1 MAMHDDEVKRAG
13 DLRRMAEAELE
24 RNPHLSAPADAAM
37 APEDIMRLLH
47 ELSVQQI
54 ELEMQR
60 EEMRREELAWEASLA
75 RYVDLY
81 DSAPVGYC
89 TLDDGVINEANLAA
103 ANMLGVDREALIGQP
118 MTRFIHS
125 ADLDIYQQCR
135 QLFSETDETQECE
148 LRMLKKGETVFWAHV
163 SAVERR
169 APPPRAG
176 SGAGRA
182 PVRLVLIDVTARK
195 RSEDDKARLEG
206 MLQQAQKLKT
216 LGVLAGGMAHDFN
229 NLLATI
235 VGNANLS
242 SMTLEPESKVM
253 PYLVAIEKAAMRAA
267 KLTRQMLA
275 YSGQGKYLSSEMDLN
290 VVLTESLQFFSGSM
304 STPVNIHVV
313 LSDRLP
319 YVQGDTTQISEVVI
333 NLLTNAVEALDP
345 GREGRL
351 IVRTRAEHLDQAAL
365 DRITWVLPVTPG
377 HFATLEVA
385 DEGIGMPPDV
395 VAHLFEPFFSTKFT
409 GRGLG
414 LAEVIGVVR
423 NHGGG
428 IQVQS
433 EPGQGSCFKIFLP
446 AMRTPRSSRPGESV
460 PGWRGEGRILVVDDE
475 EEERNRVRR
484 MAEEL
489 GLTVIEA
496 AGAMEAV
503 DIFRL
508 RHGDLSLV
516 LLDLTL
522 PSMDGRETL
531 KEIHRIDSSI
541 PVVLGSPHG
550 AKDDEVPME
559 VQAGVLGKPYRL
571 AEFRGLVQRALA

>member
-1 MAMHDDEVKRAG
+1 MAKHEDELRKAG
-13 DLRRMAEAELE
+13 DLRRM
-24 RNPHLSAPADAAM
+24 
-37 APEDIMRLLH
+37 
-47 ELSVQQI
+47 V
-54 ELEMQR
+54 
-60 EEMRREELAWEASLA
+60 A

-89 TLDDGVINEANLAA
+89 TLDDGVIVEANLAA
-103 ANMLGVDREALIGQP
+103 AAMLDVAREALIGQP
-118 MTRFIHS
+118 MTRFVHNE
-125 ADLDIYQQCR
+125 DQDIYRLCR
-135 QLFSETDETQECE
+135 QRFSETDETQECE
-148 LRMLKKGETVFWAHV
+148 LRMLKKDGTVFWAHL

-169 APPPRAG
+169 APPPRSG
-176 SGAGRA
+176 SGAGHA
-182 PVRLVLIDVTARK
+182 PVHLVLSDITARK
-195 RSEDDKARLEG
+195 RGEEDKARLES
-206 MLQQAQKLKT
+206 MLQQSQKLKT

-235 VGNANLS
+235 VGNANLT
-242 SMTLEPESKVM
+242 SMLIQPDSKVM
-253 PYLVAIEKAAMRAA
+253 PFLSAIEKAAMKAA

-275 YSGQGKYLSSEMDLN
+275 YSGQGKYLSSELDLN
-290 VVLTESLQFFSGSM
+290 VVLRESLKFISGTM
-304 STPVNIHVV
+304 PTPLNDHVV

-319 YVQGDTTQISEVVI
+319 YIQGDATQISEVVI
-333 NLLTNAVEALDP
+333 NLLTNAVEALEP
-345 GREGRL
+345 GRKGRL
-351 IVRTRAEHLDQAAL
+351 IVRTRAEHLDQAAI
-365 DRITWVLPVTPG
+365 DRGAWALPVTPG

-446 AMRTPRSSRPGESV
+446 AMRTPRSIRPGASA
-460 PGWRGEGRILVVDDE
+460 PDWRREGSILVVDDE
-475 EEERNRVRR
+475 ENERKKVRR

-496 AGAMEAV
+496 AGGLEAV
-503 DIFRL
+503 DLFRQ

-516 LLDLTL
+516 LLNLSL
-522 PSMDGRETL
+522 PGMDGRHTL
-531 KEIHRIDSSI
+531 QEIHKIDRSI
-541 PVVLGSPHG
+541 PVVLGSPYG
-550 AKDDEVPME
+550 AKEADLPME

-571 AEFRGLVQRALA
+571 AEFRGLMQRTLA

>member
-1 MAMHDDEVKRAG
+1 MHDDEVKRAG
-13 DLRRMAEAELE
+13 DLRRMAEAELA
-24 RNPHLSAPADAAM
+24 RNPHLSAPVDAAM
-37 APEDIMRLLH
+37 APEDIRRLLH
-47 ELSVQQI
+47 ELSIQQI

-103 ANMLGVDREALIGQP
+103 ANMLGVDRVALIGQP

-125 ADLDIYQQCR
+125 ADLDVYQQCR
-135 QLFSETDETQECE
+135 QRFSETDETQECE

-169 APPPRAG
+169 APPPRPG
-176 SGAGRA
+176 SGAGHA
-182 PVRLVLIDVTARK
+182 PVRLVLIDITARK
-195 RSEDDKARLEG
+195 RSEEDKARLEG
-206 MLQQAQKLKT
+206 MLQQSQKLKT

-290 VVLTESLQFFSGSM
+290 MVLTGSLQFFSGSM
-304 STPVNIHVV
+304 STPVKVHVV
-313 LSDRLP
+313 LCDRLP

-365 DRITWVLPVTPG
+365 DRSAWVLPVTPG

-446 AMRTPRSSRPGESV
+446 AMRTPRSVRPGESM
-460 PGWRGEGRILVVDDE
+460 PSWHGEGRILVVDDE
-475 EEERNRVRR
+475 EDERKKVRR

-496 AGAMEAV
+496 AEGMEAV
-503 DIFRL
+503 ETFRL
-508 RHGDLSLV
+508 RHGELSLV

-522 PSMDGRETL
+522 PSMDGRATL
-531 KEIHRIDSSI
+531 REIRRIDSTI

-550 AKDDEVPME
+550 TKEEDVPME

-571 AEFRGLVQRALA
+571 AEFRSIVQRTLA